1 MSILA
6 CHIGKMTE
14 EWEEVPVIV
23 MVDED
28 GNEAYFTEE
37 VQVEY
42 DGKAFS
48 VLVPITEDG
57 VVKEEDDAV
66 VVRVEKEQ
74 GEDVFLPPTEAE
86 YIGVTALLETM
97 DETEESDSFC

>member
-1 MSILA
+1 M
-6 CHIGKMTE
+6 
-14 EWEEVPVIV
+14 
-23 MVDED
+23 
-28 GNEAYFTEE
+28 
-37 VQVEY
+37 
-42 DGKAFS
+42 
-48 VLVPITEDG
+48 
-57 VVKEEDDAV
+57 KEEDDAV